1 MAKLAPGGLQFV
13 VDVHDV
19 AFHQDAQGLWI
30 ADLDT
35 TLLMRDA
42 QGATVNRMNT
52 PVHASLKQEEYD
64 QILKNGLISL
74 KSTMDTPASAVR
86 LRLVVRDLSTG
97 MIGSVDLPILVIKS
111 GG

>member
-1 MAKLAPGGLQFV
+1 MTQVTVSTKYQLVIPLEVRRQIGIRPGARFTMIV
-13 VDVHDV
+13 
-19 AFHQDAQGLWI
+19 
-30 ADLDT
+30 
-35 TLLMRDA
+35 
-42 QGATVNRMNT
+42 
-52 PVHASLKQEEYD
+52 
-64 QILKNGLISL
+64 KNGLISL